1 MTSFSLIKII
11 KVKRGHLSL
20 HLLGISIKSKDS
32 KYNIEIPLSLISYYC
47 IIFYYMCPLLLFISF
62 LYY

>member
-32 KYNIEIPLSLISYYC
+32 KYNIEIPLSLM
-47 IIFYYMCPLLLFISF
+47 YYMLWPLNICQSFI
-62 LYY
+62 